1 MSDLEILKQN
11 KPKVAD
17 LLERWRSKYERTFDL
32 KDPAEQASFYEA
44 VVEMARHMA
53 VAAETGTAKLTA
65 SNEGATGLIISVS

>member
-11 KPKVAD
+11 KPDVAK
-17 LLERWRSKYERTFDL
+17 LLERWRSKYERTFDF

-53 VAAETGTAKLTA
+53 VAAETGTAKLTV
-65 SNEGATGLIISVS
+65 SNEGVTGLIINVS